1 MCKKTSMT
9 VRVESGEM
17 KKIKIMLI
25 EKEMSFQEYV
35 IKLIREDMKKGG
47 ITK

>member
-9 VRVESGEM
+9 VRVEAEEM
-17 KKIKIMLI
+17 KRIKIMLI

-35 IKLIREDMKKGG
+35 IKLIREDMKKGE
-47 ITK
+47 